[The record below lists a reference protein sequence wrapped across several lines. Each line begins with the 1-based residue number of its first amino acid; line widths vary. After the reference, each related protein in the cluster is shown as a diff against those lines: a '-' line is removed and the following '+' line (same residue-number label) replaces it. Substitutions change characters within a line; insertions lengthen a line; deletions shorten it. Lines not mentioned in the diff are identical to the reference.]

1 MGISEKGKK
10 ENEMIAVR
18 VGSQGRIVVP
28 QTALRERGIKEGDI
42 VLLSIRKAVV
52 KEEKENGKNKS

>member
-18 VGSQGRIVVP
+18 VGSQGRVVVP